1 MLLFESPLVSRVKM
15 ICRSRFVSEFICS
28 QLRCVPR
35 FRDKAI
41 SVPICGFGARS
52 MPFDIDQW
60 PVQAARSGSDGL
72 KTDAQIVVRLCKAL
86 NCASEQG
93 SQGGLSRH
101 MMLRH
106 FSAEE
111 GSRAEATRASRF
123 EQLQN

>member
-1 MLLFESPLVSRVKM
+1 
-15 ICRSRFVSEFICS
+15 
-28 QLRCVPR
+28 
-35 FRDKAI
+35 
-41 SVPICGFGARS
+41 

-72 KTDAQIVVRLCKAL
+72 KADAQIVVRLCKAL